1 MGSVTS
7 QQIGTN
13 FGSLSGPLPYRCSAS
28 DGQLVCFGLNRDGQ
42 CDVPADLGPILAVS
56 AGRYHTCAMRPD
68 GQLVCF
74 GYSRDGQC
82 DVPADLG
89 PVLAVSTAD
98 SIRVQCGQ
106 MVSSS
111 ALDAMVMDSETCQHI
126 WHQFNE
132 V

>member
-1 MGSVTS
+1 MAV
-7 QQIGTN
+7 
-13 FGSLSGPLPYRCSAS
+13 SAGHYHTGAVRQMVS
-28 DGQLVCFGLNRDGQ
+28 SCALDSI
-42 CDVPADLGPILAVS
+42 DVPADLGPILAVS